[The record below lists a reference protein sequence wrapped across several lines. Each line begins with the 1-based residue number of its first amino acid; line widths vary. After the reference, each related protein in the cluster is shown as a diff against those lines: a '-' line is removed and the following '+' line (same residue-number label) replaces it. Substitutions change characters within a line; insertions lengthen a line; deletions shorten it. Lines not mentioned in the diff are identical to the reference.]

1 MKNLIIIGIGNF
13 SKIVEEY
20 ARKSTA
26 YNKEWVIK
34 GYLKSE
40 FDKLNDT
47 PTLASTVEEYV
58 IETEDVFICSYVNGQ
73 EREIVTQKIEA
84 KGGHFINI
92 IHPLANIC
100 SSVKL
105 GKGNI
110 VGAFTTLSVNTTIG
124 NHTIVQDHCNVG
136 HDSVIGNYSHLYV
149 GTLVSG
155 KNSIGNGVSVF
166 TGSVIYPGL
175 QIGNKATVGAGSVV
189 MRKVKDNST
198 VLGNP
203 AKTMD

>member
-1 MKNLIIIGIGNF
+1 MKKLIIIGTGNF
-13 SKIVEEY
+13 SKVVEEY
-20 ARKSTA
+20 ARKSMA

-40 FDKLNDT
+40 FDTPNDT
-47 PTLASTVEEYV
+47 PTLTSTVEEYS
-58 IETEDVFICSYVNGQ
+58 IEPEDVFICSYVNGQ
-73 EREIVTQKIEA
+73 EREIVTRFIEA

-92 IHPLANIC
+92 IHPFANIC
-100 SSVKL
+100 SSAKL

-110 VGAFTTLSVNTTIG
+110 VGAFTTISVNTTIG

-136 HDSVIGNYSHLYV
+136 HDSVIGDYSHLYV

-155 KNSIGNGVSVF
+155 KNRIGNGVSVF

-175 QIGNKATVGAGSVV
+175 PIGNKATVGAGSVV
-189 MRKVKDNST
+189 MRKVKENSI
-198 VLGNP
+198 VVGNP
-203 AKTMD
+203 AKVMD